1 MKNGVKTALS
11 VGFILLVIGLA
22 LVAAAML
29 RGDSP
34 LDVWNNARFDVS
46 TISTGFGGLKGYT
59 VCKSGTESFSPDEVQ
74 RIDLGWI
81 SGTVT
86 LEPGVSDKL
95 TVTERCE
102 KELPD
107 DQKLC
112 WKLENGTL
120 YLRFCSAASMQMVDK
135 DLVLSFPADWTAKSV
150 EVGATSG
157 DISLRGLQLSGA
169 LSVSTTSGD
178 VLLTDC
184 RCDDLDAGATSGS
197 IDLQGCVCNKLTL
210 GSTSG
215 GLRAENCRCDK
226 LEAGSTS
233 GSVSVRSEAE
243 SITLS
248 STSGSVRC
256 EAVPAG
262 CRVRIHTTSGEVKLQ
277 LNDTSDGQHI
287 SVDTTSGDVYLDVPG
302 AMDLDYDTAS
312 GDMSGR
318 LESGGSGCPKVEID
332 TTSGDLI
339 LGAFD

>member
-29 RGDSP
+29 RGDNP

-46 TISTGFGGLKGYT
+46 TISTGFGGLKGFT
-59 VCKSGTESFSPDEVQ
+59 VCRTGTESFSPDEVQ
-74 RIDLGWI
+74 RIDVGWI

-86 LEPGVSDKL
+86 LEPGASDRL

-120 YLRFCSAASMQMVDK
+120 YLRFCSAARMQMVDK
-135 DLVLSFPADWTAKSV
+135 DLVLNYPAGWTAKSV

-157 DISLRGLQLSGA
+157 DLTLCGLQLSGDLA
-169 LSVSTTSGD
+169 VTVTSGEIL
-178 VLLTDC
+178 VKDC
-184 RCDDLDAGATSGS
+184 RCEDLDAGATSGS
-197 IDLQGCVCNKLTL
+197 VDVQGCVCGKLTL

-215 GLRAENCRCDK
+215 ALRAENCRCDRI
-226 LEAGSTS
+226 EAGSTS
-233 GSVSVRSEAE
+233 GDIRVKSEAK

-248 STSGSVRC
+248 STSGAIRC

-262 CRVRIHTTSGEVKLQ
+262 CDVSIGATSGKVYLQ
-277 LNDTSDGQHI
+277 LRDTSDGQRI
-287 SVDTTSGDVYLDVPG
+287 TVATTSGDVYLDVPG

-318 LESGGSGCPKVEID
+318 LESGGSGCPKVEIG